1 MERVWVV
8 SSRLGD
14 DMASISPKEV
24 LAGEPVNLYAVVE
37 TTLHGRRR
45 FFGPIDRMRFGE
57 SGTEVVDVESWSTWW
72 NSLEILWF
80 KVEPVYGF
88 DNENFKSAFDPGE
101 IRYRETFMLAWGFR
115 NQHAADTMPT
125 GDRKSV
131 V

>member
-45 FFGPIDRMRFGE
+45 FFGPVDRMRFGE

-72 NSLEILWF
+72 NSLEIL
-80 KVEPVYGF
+80 
-88 DNENFKSAFDPGE
+88 
-101 IRYRETFMLAWGFR
+101 
-115 NQHAADTMPT
+115 
-125 GDRKSV
+125 
-131 V
+131 